1 MLNAPRFLSPFY
13 FSARYWAARTASS
26 AYDPF
31 YTRRW
36 GGEYFGSPYF
46 EDPYFIRRSPTAGIY
61 SPKNPEKWG
70 GNYFGSGFFED
81 HYFVT
86 GSYPPDYAMPH
97 WPQWMLC
104 ARPNEDTLLGNL
116 FGGLIFG
123 AESPEQFITQQSEG
137 LAIYNYLSQPTFE
150 YNVHSTV
157 AKDRVTSITVTV
169 DSVVVT
175 PTIVRSP
182 WAFQTHVGPCA
193 FIESNGLIR
202 LHNLG
207 YVETTSSSN
216 ASGIVTLPKAPPVD
230 SIIWADSGFHFQ
242 PFPAYYSFGGQASGF
257 VGAADTI
264 YTFWYEDPDRVA
276 ALSTATCR
284 VNSGPEM
291 TIKKV
296 YIQNDWDALGAIF
309 SLKRFTGE
317 SNLDMGDRFRIRTG
331 LRGAPPITKLLGQ
344 VALELDLCTA
354 SVWSTSGSLTVSNS
368 TALHIIDLPET
379 KRYQTWAQ
387 NLGYTSYGLGVA
399 PDLLYLAYNGRV
411 RPAEAV
417 SGFVTVPV
425 SGGPDLQAYVQ
436 VSMYTKLAGE
446 FITGLAANHNTPQ
459 SDYTVIAIHGV
470 QATKL
475 SDVRASSLYTVAG
488 GATSTLKNLTDIVDD
503 QISQTYGSAPWSG
516 IHWFGVAEVKPE
528 LDFLPEETE

>member
-13 FSARYWAARTASS
+13 FAARYWASRLASS
-26 AYDPF
+26 DYVPVYA
-31 YTRRW
+31 RKW
-36 GGEYFGSPYF
+36 GGPYFGSPYF
-46 EDPYFIRRSPTAGIY
+46 EAPYFIRERPTPIY
-61 SPKNPEKWG
+61 SLP
-70 GNYFGSGFFED
+70 Y
-81 HYFVT
+81 
-86 GSYPPDYAMPH
+86 

-137 LAIYNYLSQPTFE
+137 LAIYNYLSQPTVE

-242 PFPAYYSFGGQASGF
+242 PFPASYSFGGQASGF
-257 VGAADTI
+257 VGLAETI

-276 ALSTATCR
+276 ALGTATCR

-291 TIKKV
+291 AIKKV
-296 YIQNDWDALGAIF
+296 YIQNDWDALGEIF

-331 LRGAPPITKLLGQ
+331 LKGAPPITKLLGQ

-417 SGFVTVPV
+417 SGLVTIPV

-446 FITGLAANHNTPQ
+446 FITGVAANHNTPQ

-503 QISQTYGSAPWSG
+503 QISQTYGSAPWSD
-516 IHWFGVAEVKPE
+516 IHWFGIAEVKPE